1 MNLQFLF
8 KESINEIVELNPGY
22 EDHASDVW
30 LVKTDYQEVV
40 ARSSRMTAEPSNEF
54 WWGCRNLFGIDP
66 RQVYELEHVNNKLSE
81 LTSIPV
87 PRVINKGEE
96 FAREFVVVEKLKG
109 EVVQSFIGQPS
120 SVLQS
125 LGEGLAEIHRYNEN
139 YIGSPSG
146 KFKVRLEDFNQ
157 HLKDIMAELVSRF
170 YFDQER
176 IKSKLIEINDLLD
189 RLPVPEFSTFVLVDM
204 DPTQFLSN
212 SKVITGLVDTEAY
225 VIAPRELDF
234 IGLEYVLD
242 EKAAMSFK
250 VGYEKVMGI
259 PDLTKCRTIYRYL
272 YRLLSVQGSV
282 DIDEWMNHKTLF

>member
-1 MNLQFLF
+1 MDLQFLF
-8 KESINEIVELNPGY
+8 KESINEIVELSPGY

-30 LVKTDYQEVV
+30 LVKTDHQEVV
-40 ARSSRMTAEPSNEF
+40 VRSSRMTAEPSNEF
-54 WWGCRNLFGIDP
+54 WWGCRKLFGIDP
-66 RQVYELEHVNNKLSE
+66 RQVFELEHVNNKLSD

-87 PRVINKGEE
+87 PRVINKGEA

-125 LGEGLAEIHRYNEN
+125 LGEGLAEIHRHNEN

-146 KFKVRLEDFNQ
+146 SFKVRLEDFNQ
-157 HLKDIMAELVSRF
+157 HLKDIMAEVVSRF

-176 IKSKLIEINDLLD
+176 IKSKLLEINDLLD

-242 EKAAMSFK
+242 EKSAMSFK
-250 VGYEKVMGI
+250 VGYENVMEI

-272 YRLLSVQGSV
+272 YRLLSVQGRV
-282 DIDEWMNHKTLF
+282 DIDEWINHKIIF